1 MGELAEGAG
10 WPGVDLEVGGEG
22 GGGRGGEFV
31 KAGGRGVSWRREFGE
46 ASGDGTDGTSRCDR
60 RA

>member
-31 KAGGRGVSWRREFGE
+31 EAGGVVSCFVEDIWIARGGVG
-46 ASGDGTDGTSRCDR
+46 
-60 RA
+60 

>member
-22 GGGRGGEFV
+22 CGGRGGEFV
-31 KAGGRGVSWRREFGE
+31 E
-46 ASGDGTDGTSRCDR
+46 AEGS
-60 RA
+60 

>member
-1 MGELAEGAG
+1 VGELAEGAG

-31 KAGGRGVSWRREFGE
+31 E
-46 ASGDGTDGTSRCDR
+46 AEGT
-60 RA
+60 